1 MDISAQ
7 SGSTQRNL
15 NTSNMSTTP
24 PKRKKTLLYV
34 LLGLLGLLVVAAVI
48 KARQKPKGEEVTV
61 EKVQRRTI
69 RETVSASG
77 KIFPET
83 EVKISSDVSGEVVDL
98 FVQEGDSVT
107 AGQILAKIKPDE
119 YQSAVERGQAAVN
132 SAQSQREISSANV
145 QGSSAQI
152 EQLRADKNRISAQ
165 LDAAR
170 SAHKRNEKLFKEG
183 VIAESDFETSLSNLR
198 ALESSQAAAEAALK
212 AAETSLA
219 SARENVRVSEFGIT
233 SARATLK
240 ELRTS
245 LQKTVITAPV
255 SGIISKLNIEKGER
269 VVGTLQMAGTEM
281 MRIANLQSMEV
292 QVEVSENDILKVS
305 VKDDADIE
313 VDAYLGRKF
322 KGKVTEI
329 ASSASNVS
337 SVLSGGSLNT
347 DQVTNFVVKIRVDP
361 ASYADMLEKGKRYPF
376 RPGMSA
382 AVEIYTNDSENTLS
396 VPLIAVTARE
406 NGDETDDSKKKDKE
420 EEKNPA
426 AKEVSKKDEV
436 VKEIVFVVNQ
446 DTVGMR
452 EVKTGIQ
459 DNDYIEIVSGLSEG
473 ETVVTGPFSAIA
485 RKLKAGGRI
494 VISDPDKKKAKK

>member
-1 MDISAQ
+1 
-7 SGSTQRNL
+7 
-15 NTSNMSTTP
+15 MSTTP

-34 LLGLLGLLVVAAVI
+34 LLGLLGLLIVAAVV
-48 KARQKPKGEEVTV
+48 KARQKPKGEEVAVGKV
-61 EKVQRRTI
+61 ERRTI

-98 FVQEGDSVT
+98 FVEEGDSVT
-107 AGQILAKIKPDE
+107 AGQILAKIRPDE

-145 QGSSAQI
+145 KGSNAQI
-152 EQLRADKNRISAQ
+152 DQLRADKNRISAQ

-170 SAHKRNEKLFKEG
+170 SAHKRNDQLFKEG

-198 ALESSQAAAEAALK
+198 ALESSLAAAEAALK
-212 AAETSLA
+212 ASETGLT

-255 SGIISKLNIEKGER
+255 SGIVSKLNIEKGER
-269 VVGTLQMAGTEM
+269 VVGTLQMAGTEL
-281 MRIANLQSMEV
+281 MRVANLQSMEV

-305 VKDDADIE
+305 LHDEADIE

-322 KGKVTEI
+322 KGHVTEI
-329 ASSASNVS
+329 ASSASNVAS
-337 SVLSGGSLNT
+337 AVSGGALNT

-361 ASYADMLEKGKRYPF
+361 ASYADMLVKGKLYPF

-382 AVEIYTNDSENTLS
+382 SVEIYTNDSDNTLS

-406 NGDETDDSKKKDKE
+406 DEDEAEKSKAKDKE
-420 EEKNPA
+420 EEKGPA
-426 AKEVSKKDEV
+426 AKEVSKKNEV
-436 VKEIVFVVNQ
+436 VKEIVFVVSS

-459 DNDYIEIVSGLSEG
+459 DNDYIEIVSGLTEG

-485 RKLKAGGRI
+485 RKLKAGSRI
-494 VISDPDKKKAKK
+494 VISDPDKKKNKK

>member
-1 MDISAQ
+1 
-7 SGSTQRNL
+7 
-15 NTSNMSTTP
+15 MSTTP

-34 LLGLLGLLVVAAVI
+34 LLGLLGLLIVAAVV

-61 EKVQRRTI
+61 GKVERRTI

-98 FVQEGDSVT
+98 FVEEGDSVT
-107 AGQILAKIKPDE
+107 AGQILAKIRPDE

-145 QGSSAQI
+145 KGSNAQI
-152 EQLRADKNRISAQ
+152 DQLRADKNRISAQ

-170 SAHKRNEKLFKEG
+170 SAHKRNDQLFKEG

-198 ALESSQAAAEAALK
+198 ALESSLAAAEAALK
-212 AAETSLA
+212 ASETGLT

-255 SGIISKLNIEKGER
+255 SGIVSKLNIEKGER
-269 VVGTLQMAGTEM
+269 VVGTLQMAGTEL
-281 MRIANLQSMEV
+281 MRVANLQSMEV

-305 VKDDADIE
+305 LHDEADIE

-322 KGKVTEI
+322 KGHVTEI
-329 ASSASNVS
+329 ASSASNVAS
-337 SVLSGGSLNT
+337 AVSGGALNT

-361 ASYADMLEKGKRYPF
+361 ASYADMLQKGKLYPF

-382 AVEIYTNDSENTLS
+382 SVEIYTNDSDNTLS

-406 NGDETDDSKKKDKE
+406 DEDENEKSKAKDKE
-420 EEKNPA
+420 EEKGPA
-426 AKEVSKKDEV
+426 AKEVSKKNEV
-436 VKEIVFVVNQ
+436 VKEIVFVVSS

-459 DNDYIEIVSGLSEG
+459 DNDYIEIVSGLTEG

-485 RKLKAGGRI
+485 RKLKAGSRI
-494 VISDPDKKKAKK
+494 VISDPDKKKNKK

>member
-1 MDISAQ
+1 
-7 SGSTQRNL
+7 
-15 NTSNMSTTP
+15 MSTTP
-24 PKRKKTLLYV
+24 PKRRKTLLYV
-34 LLGLLGLLVVAAVI
+34 LIGLLALLIIAAVV

-98 FVQEGDSVT
+98 YVQEGDSVT
-107 AGQILAKIKPDE
+107 VGQILAKIRPDE

-145 QGSSAQI
+145 KGSGAQI
-152 EQLRADKNRISAQ
+152 EQLKADKNRISAQ
-165 LDAAR
+165 LEAAR
-170 SAHKRNEKLFKEG
+170 SAHKRNEQLFKEG

-198 ALESSQAAAEAALK
+198 ALESSYAAAEAALK
-212 AAETSLA
+212 AAETSLT
-219 SARENVRVSEFGIT
+219 SARENVRVAEFGIT

-281 MRIANLQSMEV
+281 MRIANLHSMEV

-305 VKDDADIE
+305 NNDEADIE

-337 SVLSGGSLNT
+337 SALGGGALNT

-361 ASYADMLEKGKRYPF
+361 ASYSDMLEKGKRYPF

-382 AVEIYTNDSENTLS
+382 SVEIYTKDAENTLS

-406 NGDETDDSKKKDKE
+406 DGDEDEGKKKDKE
-420 EEKNPA
+420 EEKSPS
-426 AKEVSKKDEV
+426 AKEVSKKDDEI
-436 VKEIVFVVNQ
+436 KEIVFVLPEGQ
-446 DTVGMR
+446 DTVGVR

-459 DNDYIEIVSGLSEG
+459 DNDYIEILSGLSEG
-473 ETVVTGPFSAIA
+473 ENVVTGPFSAVA
-485 RKLKAGGRI
+485 RKLKAGARI
-494 VISDPDKKKAKK
+494 VISDPDKKKNKK

>member
-1 MDISAQ
+1 
-7 SGSTQRNL
+7 
-15 NTSNMSTTP
+15 MSTTP
-24 PKRKKTLLYV
+24 PKRRKTLLYV
-34 LLGLLGLLVVAAVI
+34 LIGLLALLIIAAVV

-98 FVQEGDSVT
+98 YVQEGDSVT
-107 AGQILAKIKPDE
+107 VGQILAKIRPDE

-145 QGSSAQI
+145 KGSGAQI
-152 EQLRADKNRISAQ
+152 EQLKADKNRISAQ
-165 LDAAR
+165 LEAAR
-170 SAHKRNEKLFKEG
+170 SAHKRNEQLFKEG
-183 VIAESDFETSLSNLR
+183 VISEADFETSLSNLR
-198 ALESSQAAAEAALK
+198 ALESSYAAAEAALK
-212 AAETSLA
+212 ASETGLA
-219 SARENVRVSEFGIT
+219 SARENVRVAEFGIT

-255 SGIISKLNIEKGER
+255 SGIVSKLNIEKGER

-281 MRIANLQSMEV
+281 MRIANLHSMEV

-305 VKDDADIE
+305 NNDEADIE

-322 KGKVTEI
+322 KGRVTEI

-337 SVLSGGSLNT
+337 SALGGGALNT

-361 ASYADMLEKGKRYPF
+361 ASYSDMLEKGKRYPF

-382 AVEIYTNDSENTLS
+382 SVEIYTKDAENTLS

-406 NGDETDDSKKKDKE
+406 EGDEDEDKKKDKKE
-420 EEKNPA
+420 EEKGPA
-426 AKEVSKKDEV
+426 AKEVSKKDDEI
-436 VKEIVFVVNQ
+436 KEIVFVLPEGQ
-446 DTVGMR
+446 DTVGIR

-459 DNDYIEIVSGLSEG
+459 DNDYIEILSGLSEG
-473 ETVVTGPFSAIA
+473 ETVVTGPFSAVA
-485 RKLKAGGRI
+485 RKLKAGARI
-494 VISDPDKKKAKK
+494 VISDPDKKKNKK

>member
-1 MDISAQ
+1 MSA
-7 SGSTQRNL
+7 TP
-15 NTSNMSTTP
+15 P

-34 LLGLLGLLVVAAVI
+34 LAGVLILLIAAAII

-98 FVQEGDSVT
+98 YVREGDSVT
-107 AGQILAKIKPDE
+107 AGQVLAKIRPDE

-132 SAQSQREISSANV
+132 SAQAQREISSANV
-145 QGSSAQI
+145 KGSGAQI
-152 EQLRADKNRISAQ
+152 EQLKADKNRIAAQ
-165 LDAAR
+165 LEAAR
-170 SAHKRNEKLFKEG
+170 NTHRRNDQLFKEG

-198 ALESSQAAAEAALK
+198 ALESSYAAAEAALK
-212 AAETSLA
+212 AAENNLSG
-219 SARENVRVSEFGIT
+219 ARENVRVAEFGIT
-233 SARATLK
+233 SAQATLK

-255 SGIISKLNIEKGER
+255 SGIVSKLNIEKGER

-292 QVEVSENDILKVS
+292 QVEVSETDILKVS
-305 VKDDADIE
+305 VNDEADIE
-313 VDAYLGRKF
+313 VDAYLGKKF

-337 SVLSGGSLNT
+337 NVVTGGALNT

-361 ASYADMLEKGKRYPF
+361 ASYADMMGNGKQYPF

-382 AVEIYTNDSENTLS
+382 SVEIYTNDSENALS

-406 NGDETDDSKKKDKE
+406 DADEEENKKSKKDDEE
-420 EEKNPA
+420 EEKGPA
-426 AKEVSKKDEV
+426 AKEVSKKNEV
-436 VKEIVFVVNQ
+436 IKEIVFVVSN
-446 DTVGMR
+446 DTVATR

-459 DNDYIEIVSGLSEG
+459 DNDYIEILSGLSEG
-473 ETVVTGPFSAIA
+473 ETVVTGPFSAVA
-485 RKLKAGGRI
+485 RKLKGGSQI
-494 VISDPDKKKAKK
+494 VIADPEKKKNKK